1 MNLGLDL
8 AFLIPI
14 DFWDY
19 MRYAALFAVL
29 ATISAILSLIDYKET
44 SVIQVLLS
52 VVGPAGTIYSLFKAW
67 FIAPSD
73 GSLQYLVLAG
83 FVAVLAVLTGVNFI
97 LNAEC
102 KIEGTSS
109 NGCFVSLFGLAIFV
123 IVTLI
128 SVLKAWFVIP
138 PDGYMDYLRFAS
150 IWGLFAFLCA
160 VGLASLKLTHNS
172 FKGDW
177 LIFVGIGFFFL
188 METIYSLQK
197 TWDAMPNS
205 LKFGIMLSV
214 ALLVIL
220 LTGGGAVGAGASGHQ
235 SE

>member
-29 ATISAILSLIDYKET
+29 ATISAVLSLIDYKET
-44 SVIQVLLS
+44 SVIQILLS
-52 VVGPAGTIYSLFKAW
+52 VVGSVGMIYSLFKAW
-67 FIAPSD
+67 FVVPSD

-83 FVAVLAVLTGVNFI
+83 FVAVLAVLAGLNFL

-109 NGCFVSLFGLAIFV
+109 NGCFISLFGLAIFV
-123 IVTLI
+123 IMALI
-128 SVLKAWFVIP
+128 SVSKAWFVIP

-150 IWGLFAFLCA
+150 IWGIFAFLCA

-177 LIFVGIGFFFL
+177 LIFVGIDFFFL

-197 TWDAMPNS
+197 TWDAMPDS
-205 LKFGIMLSV
+205 LKLGIMV
-214 ALLVIL
+214 AIGIIFVLF
-220 LTGGGAVGAGASGHQ
+220 TGGAVGAGTSGHQ